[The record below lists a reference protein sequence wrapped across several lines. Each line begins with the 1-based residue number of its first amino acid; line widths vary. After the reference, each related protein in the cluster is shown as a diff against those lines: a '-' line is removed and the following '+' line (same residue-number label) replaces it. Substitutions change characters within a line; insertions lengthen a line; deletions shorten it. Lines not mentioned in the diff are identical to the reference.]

1 MTVVSKKV
9 FAAAVG
15 LALWAAST
23 QAAIA
28 GVINWEFFYSG
39 SNSDG
44 YTTSASGTITTS
56 DVFNPNFPG
65 GYDIL
70 AITGTRNGI
79 PITGIIPPTGVSAP
93 VDDFGFFYN
102 NILSPS
108 EPFFDEF
115 GMLYGDDDGFL
126 YNVWFEADTETYWES
141 FYDTDGLVNIPLTEG
156 SITRVPEPTSLA
168 LIALSLLSL
177 FGFGLLR
184 QRRA

>member
-1 MTVVSKKV
+1 MTVVSKRV

-23 QAAIA
+23 QAAMA
-28 GVINWEFFYSG
+28 GVINWAFSYSG
-39 SNSDG
+39 LNVDG
-44 YTTSASGTITTS
+44 YSTTASGTITTS
-56 DVFNPNFPG
+56 DVVNPNFPG

-79 PITGIIPPTGVSAP
+79 AITGIVPPTAVAAP
-93 VDDFGFFYN
+93 VLAFGFEYN
-102 NILSPS
+102 NILYPS

-115 GMLYGDDDGFL
+115 GMLYAADDDFL
-126 YNVWFEADTETYWES
+126 YNVWFEAETETYWES

-156 SITRVPEPTSLA
+156 SITRVPEPTSLM
-168 LIALSLLSL
+168 LIAFSLLSL